1 MGIENFFNTLI
12 KNKIINKKY
21 FEDEIDKI
29 ECDYLYI
36 DFNSIVHLIVDN
48 FEYDINYYLYSL
60 IISEKDEYS
69 NNIEKEYNIQYES
82 VDDFLNYF
90 TQENVDEFIKDR
102 IYDFLKK
109 LCFKIGC
116 GGKLKEIFISFD
128 GTPTFSKISEQRK
141 KKYINT
147 ILNEF
152 KDEIYNKNKE
162 SFDENRKI
170 FEEKKIR
177 FGKNQSNKY
186 CGNWT
191 GHIQDIYN
199 NISSFHF
206 KMEIHEICP
215 NLKDFIVSSAYEFG
229 EGEKKI
235 TEHILQ
241 HKKSGNYVIFSPDSD
256 TVLLSIII
264 SNKLN
269 RLNIQNDFKI
279 LKKSDDKI
287 EIIYLNEVIEN
298 LYNLIV
304 SKLNPYRKI
313 NHDKLN
319 ILDDLIG
326 LFTFFGNDFLPRIES
341 LNMRNGLEVLC
352 TIYAR
357 NLSFCRS
364 KYPYLLFIEN
374 NITKL
379 NINVFIEFIN
389 KISELE
395 DKLLFDKYMSTE
407 FKNFNYLLNI
417 FGFNEYTPFFI
428 DKLNRYSH
436 GFNKLVRYIKMNPD
450 KTSKEVYKNII
461 EKFSDKKEWQRIF
474 MEIEN
479 KDKIYGEIDEI
490 DMLEIIMT
498 HIKENKKY
506 KLGLKL
512 IRNTDNIFDRYHQNN
527 LQEDMSHPKIS
538 ISSYDIDIYKFDKK
552 MDQYKNISLEMDEKI
567 GLVDL
572 KYKDNEY
579 KIHTD
584 RNIIIKKDFFY
595 TNILQL
601 KDNEINSL
609 IEEYLRG
616 FLWVIDFYFN
626 KTNRLVNINN
636 ISIWS
641 YTYTHAPYFKE
652 ISKYLTSTHNIFGVL
667 TRLFRNVSDIN
678 SEYYVSPSHY
688 INTFEQYV
696 YITPK
701 HILKNNI
708 PEIYKDILIDEAIFT
723 EIDTFYEK
731 IKNGEKHLIETYDN
745 KSINKS
751 NITGFR
757 KSSYAD
763 FMGKIIFLRTLN
775 EIESII

>member
-1 MGIENFFNTLI
+1 MGIENFYNTLI

-21 FEDEIDKI
+21 LDNNNI

-60 IISEKDEYS
+60 IISDKDEYIK
-69 NNIEKEYNIQYES
+69 NIEKEYNIKYDKLDE
-82 VDDFLNYF
+82 FLNYF
-90 TQENVDEFIKDR
+90 TQENVDEFIKDK

-109 LCFKIGC
+109 ICLKIGSN
-116 GGKLKEIFISFD
+116 GKLKEIFISFD

-141 KKYINT
+141 KKYVNT

-162 SFDENRKI
+162 LFDENRKT
-170 FEEKKIR
+170 FEENKIR

-241 HKKSGNYVIFSPDSD
+241 YKKSGNYVIFSPDSD
-256 TVLLSIII
+256 TVLLSIMM

-279 LKKSDDKI
+279 LKKTDDKI
-287 EIIYLNEVIEN
+287 EIIYVNEVIDN
-298 LYNLIV
+298 LYNLLV
-304 SKLNPYRKI
+304 SKLNPYRKL

-341 LNMRNGLEVLC
+341 LNIRNGLEVLC

-379 NINVFIEFIN
+379 NINVFIELIN
-389 KISELE
+389 KITESE

-450 KTSKEVYKNII
+450 KTSNEIYINII
-461 EKFSDKKEWQRIF
+461 EKFSDKTEWKRIF

-479 KDKIYGEIDEI
+479 KDKIYGEICVI
-490 DMLEIIMT
+490 DMLEIIMN

-512 IRNTDNIFDRYHQNN
+512 IRNTENIFDRYHQNN
-527 LQEDMSHPKIS
+527 IQENMSHPKIA

-552 MDQYKNISLEMDEKI
+552 IDQYQNISLEIDEKI

-595 TNILQL
+595 ANILQL
-601 KDNEINSL
+601 KENEINL
-609 IEEYLRG
+609 FIEEYLRG

-641 YTYTHAPYFKE
+641 YTYTHSPYFKE
-652 ISKYLTSTHNIFGVL
+652 ISKYLTSTSNIFGVF
-667 TRLFRNVSDIN
+667 TKLFRNISDIN
-678 SEYYVSPSHY
+678 GDYYVSSSHY
-688 INTFEQYV
+688 INTFEQYL

-701 HILKNNI
+701 HILKNNV
-708 PEIYKDILIDEAIFT
+708 PEIYKDILVDEIIFT
-723 EIDTFYEK
+723 NIDPFYEK
-731 IKNGEKHLIETYDN
+731 IKNGEKNLIETYDVKSLN
-745 KSINKS
+745 KA
-751 NITGFR
+751 NIIGFR
-757 KSSYAD
+757 KPLYID
-763 FMGKIIFLRTLN
+763 FMEKIIFLRTLN
-775 EIESII
+775 EIA